1 MALCGTAQHAVWHC
15 NCCRYVLKRLF
26 VEKGE
31 AVKLSGLREAYFGKR
46 LAAESASTHVA
57 RFVEYFLYARLQ

>member
-1 MALCGTAQHAVWHC
+1 MAQHSTARSLAHC
-15 NCCRYVLKRLF
+15 GRYVLKRLF

-46 LAAESASTHVA
+46 LASAESASTHVA